1 MKINTFLTSLSCS
14 IGLRQY
20 AHVFCI
26 IISSE
31 LNRGFRW
38 YFVTADDPFYRVAIS
53 RNLLFDGGLLA
64 LLLAVID
71 IENDILKFTIGHA
84 DGQDECE

>member
-1 MKINTFLTSLSCS
+1 MKINTFLTSFPCS
-14 IGLRQY
+14 IELLQY

-38 YFVTADDPFYRVAIS
+38 HFVTADDPFYRVAIS

-64 LLLAVID
+64 LLLTVIN

-84 DGQDECE
+84 DGQDESE

>member
-1 MKINTFLTSLSCS
+1 MKSNTFLTSLSCS

-31 LNRGFRW
+31 LNHGFRW

-84 DGQDECE
+84 DGQYESE